1 MARETK
7 NFEEKLLEISDAET
21 LKNAKQLL
29 KNNQICCVYRDN
41 ENRIGASF
49 SGRNVIYN
57 TKVRTGDNAVAECDC
72 RKNNDNGKLC
82 EHAVAAIM
90 YTSRFNTKSKV
101 IADQEGR
108 YRGMMMQSYGDFL
121 QAGTAVQAEKRSY
134 LRINVNSEFPHVP
147 SKWEHSVLSVR
158 LYNSSGREYLGSQSN
173 LRQLYFEKMLA
184 VSLRIESFSLQEQ
197 QIIRFLAIN
206 GEPNGSTVHLDAEQ
220 TAEFFH
226 CLIGFENFSR
236 DGRKL
241 IIHGQY
247 AYPVMLKLEQGNKKI
262 LTPGIRI
269 GDALLDMSSAN
280 VITGR
285 AGCWVGRQGEY
296 YFVPAVVDV
305 AFLRNFFRTGRQEFM
320 GKLPDTFLDKG
331 KFAFPVVSVKS
342 VELEYLSHKIL
353 LGGEFDSHS
362 MKFSLAVQYIYKG
375 MLFAPDSGR
384 LAIINNNF
392 CRRDEEGEK
401 NFENELNMF
410 GFEHENGIY
419 SLNDI
424 QSIGTFLDVVLPV
437 WIKKYPDIILD
448 GKLAG
453 LADGTTGIP
462 ECSMECSFAGEKNGK
477 ITLKYRLHADDMPV
491 SLKTLRKNAVE
502 NRIYSCALDGT
513 PVKCSE
519 KFNRFFAVLSNIAEN
534 IDETEC
540 CFDIPFFS
548 IPYFVKLGKD
558 LHGVVP
564 IELHN
569 ANPSEMKNDIS
580 APIQEAAC
588 DFPFEG
594 ELRPYQQQGVDF
606 LYTMNSHNFNVIL
619 ADEMGLGK
627 TVQVL
632 ATLSKMQKKNMPP
645 SLVVCPASLLFNWER
660 EAKKF
665 VPSMNV
671 IQLAGAN
678 RADEWKDIAK
688 YDLVIISYAVCN
700 RDIDLIRK
708 TQFNFV
714 ILDEAQ
720 HIKNPGTANAQT
732 CKSLRAAHKLVL
744 TGTPLENSP
753 EDLWS
758 IFDFLHHGML
768 GNFASF
774 KRYYANIAEEPF
786 LQQDLAARVSSF
798 IKRRTKSEVAKELP
812 PKQEHMYFC
821 EMHPEQRD
829 LYEKVRLNGFN
840 MLKNYR
846 KGSAVNTEIFTTLL
860 RLRQICCHPNLL
872 PDFDKNDE
880 IPSAKM
886 ELLHELLHEHI
897 DSGHKVLLF
906 SQFTSILAVIEKY
919 LKEQNI
925 TYEYLDGTTRNR
937 QQRVDRFN
945 NDETVKVFLLS
956 LKAGGTGLNLTSA
969 DTVIIYDP
977 WWNPAVELQAADR
990 THRIGQ
996 TRPVNSMKL
1005 LVRDS
1010 IEEKILR
1017 LQEKKQDIFDNVI
1030 DNPNISSEKLS
1041 VEDLKFLLA

>member
-1 MARETK
+1 MARENK

-29 KNNQICCVYRDN
+29 KNNQISCVYRDE

-49 SGRNVIYN
+49 VGRSGVFNV
-57 TKVRTGDNAVAECDC
+57 KVRTGDNAAAECDC
-72 RKNNDNGKLC
+72 RKNNNDGKLC
-82 EHAVAAIM
+82 EHAIAAIM
-90 YTSRFNTKSKV
+90 YGSRFNARSKV
-101 IADQEGR
+101 ISDQEGK
-108 YRGMMMQSYGDFL
+108 YKGMLQQSYSDFL
-121 QAGTAVQAEKRSY
+121 KTGTIAPREKRAY
-134 LRINVNSEFPHVP
+134 LHINVNSEFPHVP
-147 SKWEHSVLSVR
+147 SKWEHSALSVR

-173 LRQLYFEKMLA
+173 LRHLYFDKMLA
-184 VSLRIESFSLQEQ
+184 VSLQIENFSLQEQ

-206 GEPNGSTVHLDAEQ
+206 GEPSGSQIHLDAEQ

-241 IIHGQY
+241 IIHGEY
-247 AYPVMLKLEQGNKKI
+247 AYPVILKLEEGNKKI
-262 LTPGIRI
+262 LTPGVRI
-269 GDALLDMSSAN
+269 GNALLDMHSAN

-285 AGCWVGRQGEY
+285 SGCWVGRQGEY

-305 AFLRNFFRTGRQEFM
+305 AFMRNFFRTGRQEFPH
-320 GKLPDTFLDKG
+320 KLPDTFSDNG
-331 KFAFPVVSVKS
+331 KFAFPVTSVKS
-342 VELEYLSHKIL
+342 IALEHLEHKIL
-353 LGGEFDSHS
+353 LSGDFDCHA
-362 MKFSLAVQYIYKG
+362 MKFALDIQYIYKG
-375 MLFAPDSGR
+375 LTFAADSGR
-384 LAIINNNF
+384 LAVISNKF
-392 CRRDEEGEK
+392 YRRDEEGEK

-410 GFEHENGIY
+410 GFEKDDGSFY
-419 SLNDI
+419 LSDI

-437 WIKKYPDIILD
+437 WLKKYPNMILD
-448 GKLAG
+448 GKLTN
-453 LADGTTGIP
+453 LANGRGGIP
-462 ECSMECSFAGEKNGK
+462 ECSMKCTFLGENNGK
-477 ITLKYRLHADDMPV
+477 LSLSYELDADGMAL
-491 SLKTLRKNAVE
+491 SLKTLQKNALE
-502 NRIYSCALDGT
+502 NRRYTASVDGF

-519 KFNRFFAVLSNIAEN
+519 KFNHFLASFNNVAEN
-534 IDETEC
+534 INETERR
-540 CFDIPFFS
+540 FDISFFS
-548 IPYFVKLGKD
+548 VPYFVKLGSG
-558 LHGVVP
+558 LQGVVP

-569 ANPSEMKNDIS
+569 ANPEGNRFALPATAEKS
-580 APIQEAAC
+580 AA

-594 ELRPYQQQGVDF
+594 KLRPYQQEGVDF
-606 LYTMNSHNFNVIL
+606 LCSMNSHNFNVIL

-632 ATLSKMQKKNMPP
+632 AALSEMQQKNMPP

-665 VPSMNV
+665 VPTMKV
-671 IQLAGAN
+671 IQLTGAN

-688 YDLVIISYAVCN
+688 YDLVIISYAVCS
-700 RDIDLIRK
+700 RDISLIRK

-732 CKSLRAAHKLVL
+732 CKSIRSTHRLVL

-768 GNFASF
+768 GSFSAF
-774 KRYYANIAEEPF
+774 KRYYADIAEKPF
-786 LQQDLAARVSSF
+786 LQQDLAARVSPF
-798 IKRRTKSEVAKELP
+798 IKRRTKHEVASELP
-812 PKQEHMYFC
+812 PKQEHTYFC
-821 EMHPEQRD
+821 EMAPEQRE

-840 MLKNYR
+840 MIKNYR

-872 PDFDKNDE
+872 PDFDENAE
-880 IPSAKM
+880 FPSAKM

-937 QQRVDRFN
+937 QQRVDNFN
-945 NDETVKVFLLS
+945 NDASIKVFLLS

-1030 DNPNISSEKLS
+1030 DNPNISSEKIS

>member
-29 KNNQICCVYRDN
+29 KNNQICCVYRDC

-49 SGRNVIYN
+49 VSRNGICN

-72 RKNNDNGKLC
+72 RKNNDNGRLC
-82 EHAVAAIM
+82 EHSIAAIM
-90 YTSRFNTKSKV
+90 YASRFNARSKV
-101 IADQEGR
+101 IADQESK
-108 YRGMMMQSYGDFL
+108 YRGMMQQSYGDFL
-121 QAGTAVQAEKRSY
+121 QTGTVVPSEKRSI

-158 LYNSSGREYLGSQSN
+158 LFNSSGREYLGSQSN
-173 LRQLYFEKMLA
+173 LRHLYFEKMLA

-206 GEPNGSTVHLDAEQ
+206 GEANGSAIHLDAEQ

-241 IIHGQY
+241 IIHGEY

-269 GDALLDMSSAN
+269 GDTLLDMNSAN

-305 AFLRNFFRTGRQEFM
+305 AFLRNFFRTGRQEFA

-342 VELEYLSHKIL
+342 VELEHLSHKIL
-353 LGGEFDSHS
+353 LSGEFDSHS
-362 MKFSLAVQYIYKG
+362 MNFSLSVQYIYKG
-375 MLFAPDSGR
+375 MLFSPDSGR
-384 LAIINNNF
+384 LAIINNKF

-410 GFEHENGIY
+410 GFTHENGTF

-424 QSIGTFLDVVLPV
+424 QSIGTFLDIVLPV
-437 WIKKYPDIILD
+437 WLKKYPDIVLD
-448 GKLAG
+448 GKLAA
-453 LADGTTGIP
+453 LADGTSGIP
-462 ECSMECSFAGEKNGK
+462 ECSMECSFLSEKNGK
-477 ITLKYRLHADDMPV
+477 ITLKYNLHADGMPL

-502 NRIYSCALDGT
+502 NRIYNCSLNGM

-519 KFNRFFAVLSNIAEN
+519 KFNQFFAALSNIAEN

-540 CFDIPFFS
+540 RFDIPFFAV
-548 IPYFVKLGKD
+548 PYFVKLGRD
-558 LHGVVP
+558 LHGVIPV
-564 IELHN
+564 ELHN
-569 ANPSEMKNDIS
+569 ANPAEMKIDTENTVQE
-580 APIQEAAC
+580 PIC

-594 ELRPYQQQGVDF
+594 ELRPYQQQGVEF
-606 LYTMNSHNFNVIL
+606 LHTMNSHNFNVIL

-632 ATLSKMQKKNMPP
+632 AMLSKMQKKNMPP
-645 SLVVCPASLLFNWER
+645 SLVICPASLLFNWER

-665 VPSMNV
+665 VPAMN
-671 IQLAGAN
+671 ILQLSGSN
-678 RADEWKDIAK
+678 RAEEWKDIAK

-700 RDIDLIRK
+700 KDIDLIRK

-732 CKSLRAAHKLVL
+732 CKSIRAAHRLVL

-768 GNFASF
+768 GSFASF
-774 KRYYANIAEEPF
+774 KRYYANIAEEPS

-798 IKRRTKSEVAKELP
+798 IKRRTKQEVAKELP
-812 PKQEHMYFC
+812 PKQEHTYFC
-821 EMHPEQRD
+821 EMSPEQRD

-846 KGSAVNTEIFTTLL
+846 KGTSVNTEIFTTLL

-872 PDFDKNDE
+872 PDFDENAE
-880 IPSAKM
+880 FPSAKM